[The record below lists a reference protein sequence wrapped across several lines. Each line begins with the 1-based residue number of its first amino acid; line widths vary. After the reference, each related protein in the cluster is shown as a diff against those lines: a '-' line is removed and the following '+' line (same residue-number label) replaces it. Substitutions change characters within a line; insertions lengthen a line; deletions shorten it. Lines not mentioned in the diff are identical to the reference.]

1 LRAQDFPSPELLLQA
16 KSQKQ
21 IILTGANMF
30 NNKPKSGLAFLEEN
44 RVIYSDPSEISK
56 PQSLAQFLKGC
67 TRLNKRLLGEYIS
80 KPDNIEVLKAFISLF
95 DFKNVR
101 FIIR

>member
-1 LRAQDFPSPELLLQA
+1 
-16 KSQKQ
+16 
-21 IILTGANMF
+21 MF

-44 RVIYSDPSEISK
+44 RVIYNDPSEISK

-80 KPDNIEVLKAFISLF
+80 KPDNIEVLKAFIGLF

-101 FIIR
+101 FIIDRLRIT